1 MKTTQVNLKK
11 KDFENLLF
19 HANKQEPLGYRKHYE
34 QYSESTAPIHLY
46 YTTDGR
52 HLGTY
57 HNGKS
62 WFFDEIY
69 NSLKTKEQ
77 A

>member
-1 MKTTQVNLKK
+1 MTVTHVNLKK

-19 HANKQEPLGYRKHYE
+19 HANKKEPLGYCKHYE
-34 QYSESTAPIHLY
+34 QYGESNAPIHLY

-62 WFFDEIY
+62 WFFNEIY
-69 NSLKTKEQ
+69 NSLKE
-77 A
+77 AV

>member
-1 MKTTQVNLKK
+1 MKITQVNLKK

-34 QYSESTAPIHLY
+34 QYGESIAPIHLY

-69 NSLKTKEQ
+69 NSLKEL

>member
-1 MKTTQVNLKK
+1 MTVTHVNLKK

-19 HANKQEPLGYRKHYE
+19 HANKKEPLGYCKHFE
-34 QYSESTAPIHLY
+34 KYSESTAPIHLY

-62 WFFDEIY
+62 WFFNEIY
-69 NSLKTKEQ
+69 NSLKEEV
-77 A
+77 